1 MPKIQ
6 HFWAIICKIKDYFT
20 TWHHKFMPQNQEKQ
34 LFLAYFGTKMAILE
48 QIQGKKWD
56 FGLFFHGG
64 HTEIFINIS
73 SKQSYFDVISSY
85 FDVF

>member
-48 QIQGKKWD
+48 QI
-56 FGLFFHGG
+56 
-64 HTEIFINIS
+64 
-73 SKQSYFDVISSY
+73 
-85 FDVF
+85 